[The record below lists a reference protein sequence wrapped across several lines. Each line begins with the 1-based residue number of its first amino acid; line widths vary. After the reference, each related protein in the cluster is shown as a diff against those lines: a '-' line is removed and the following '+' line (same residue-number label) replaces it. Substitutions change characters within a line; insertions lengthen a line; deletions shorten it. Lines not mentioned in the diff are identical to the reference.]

1 MQDEEVQK
9 NLIDKNQILQA
20 LHFRHACKVFDTAK
34 KISDEDINFILEA
47 GRLSP
52 SSFGME
58 HWKFIVI
65 TNQELKN
72 KLKPY
77 CWNQN
82 QIDSCSHLVVLTAK
96 VDDVKDGSDYRAKM
110 LARRGLPEDLYEAY
124 LQKYDNHVGSFEEK
138 ELKFW
143 SEKQCYI
150 AGANMATVAAMIGV
164 DSCFIEGFEKDKVS
178 DILEIPTDFSMA
190 YILAFGYRQ
199 NEQSSKQRL
208 LLDEITDFRR

>member
-9 NLIDKNQILQA
+9 NLIDKDQILQA
-20 LHFRHACKVFDTAK
+20 LHFRHACKVFDTTQ

-65 TNQELKN
+65 TNQKLKN
-72 KLKPY
+72 QLKPY

-82 QIDSCSHLVVLTAK
+82 QIDSCSHLIVLTAK
-96 VDDVKDGSDYRAKM
+96 IDAVKAGSDYRAKM
-110 LARRGLPEDLYEAY
+110 LARRGLSKDLYEAY
-124 LQKYDNHVGSFEEK
+124 LQKYDNHIGSFDDK

-150 AGANMATVAAMIGV
+150 AGANMATVATMIGV

-178 DILEIPTDFSMA
+178 TILEIPSDYSLAFL
-190 YILAFGYRQ
+190 LAFGYRQ
-199 NEQSSKQRL
+199 NEQPTKYRL
-208 LLDEITDFRR
+208 GLTEITEFRS

>member
-9 NLIDKNQILQA
+9 KLIDKNQILQA
-20 LHFRHACKVFDTAK
+20 LHFRHACKVFDAAK

-96 VDDVKDGSDYRAKM
+96 VDALKAGSDYRAKM

-124 LQKYDNHVGSFEEK
+124 LQKYDNHVGSFDDK
-138 ELKFW
+138 QLKFW

-178 DILEIPTDFSMA
+178 DILEIPTDSSMA